1 MVDKNQILRYDEK
14 IPGNVKEVSRM
25 KYKKT
30 SSIIREY
37 TDSYSKLCTESCTVP
52 KELYSQFGVKRGLRD
67 ENGTGVLAGLTNIS
81 SIQAYEEIDG
91 KKVPCDGRLLYRGY
105 DIIDLTR
112 NFVQN
117 RRFGF
122 EETAYL
128 LLFGELPNETKLAEF
143 KDVLSLCRTLP
154 RNFTRDVIMKAANAD
169 IMNSLTKSVL
179 NLSVL

>member
-1 MVDKNQILRYDEK
+1 
-14 IPGNVKEVSRM
+14 M

-91 KKVPCDGRLLYRGY
+91 KKVPCDGRLL
-105 DIIDLTR
+105 
-112 NFVQN
+112 
-117 RRFGF
+117 
-122 EETAYL
+122 
-128 LLFGELPNETKLAEF
+128 
-143 KDVLSLCRTLP
+143 SL
-154 RNFTRDVIMKAANAD
+154 IH
-169 IMNSLTKSVL
+169 I
-179 NLSVL
+179 

>member
-1 MVDKNQILRYDEK
+1 
-14 IPGNVKEVSRM
+14 M

-105 DIIDLTR
+105 ELLTSQEILYKTAGL
-112 NFVQN
+112 VL
-117 RRFGF
+117 RRLHIFCCSG
-122 EETAYL
+122 TSKR
-128 LLFGELPNETKLAEF
+128 NETG
-143 KDVLSLCRTLP
+143 R
-154 RNFTRDVIMKAANAD
+154 I
-169 IMNSLTKSVL
+169 
-179 NLSVL
+179 